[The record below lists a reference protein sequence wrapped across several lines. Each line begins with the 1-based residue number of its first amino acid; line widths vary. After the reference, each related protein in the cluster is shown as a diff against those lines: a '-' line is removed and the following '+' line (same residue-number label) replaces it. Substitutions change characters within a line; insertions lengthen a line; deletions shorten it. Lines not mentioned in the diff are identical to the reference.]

1 MVSDSRAIACEPLED
16 MMSLIAAEY
25 GNLEEVTR
33 QTIELKNAMLDVDE
47 FRARA
52 QSIGTV
58 DDTRI
63 LLGNNRLIEAVFPLR
78 YAALSAMWHYA
89 RPSEQQDAVEVL
101 TTAISGRKFR
111 ASKLYSA
118 VVDVLLLK
126 KPPMPELYPAYL
138 SAVQTFEQS
147 FGHALLRKAAGNTNS
162 DRSAIRP

>member
-1 MVSDSRAIACEPLED
+1 

-78 YAALSAMWHYA
+78 CAALSAMWHYA
-89 RPSEQQDAVEVL
+89 RPSEQQDVVEVL
-101 TTAISGRKFR
+101 TTAISGMKFR

-126 KPPMPELYPAYL
+126 KPPTPELYPAYL
-138 SAVQTFEQS
+138 SAVQTLEQA

-162 DRSAIRP
+162 DWSAIRP